1 MKINKGEMMKLPKD
15 NNGVQVK
22 IGDKVRG
29 FGYIKFQ
36 DGWRISL
43 DNTVTVNIQD
53 GHLYFGNLSYESY
66 KLSGFVI
73 VNKNGDNNGKEKGK

>member
-1 MKINKGEMMKLPKD
+1 MYFPKD
-15 NNGVQVK
+15 KNGVQVK

-53 GHLYFGNLSYESY
+53 DHLYFGNLSWESFG
-66 KLSGFVI
+66 LGGFLI
-73 VNKNGDNNGKEKGK
+73 VENKKRK